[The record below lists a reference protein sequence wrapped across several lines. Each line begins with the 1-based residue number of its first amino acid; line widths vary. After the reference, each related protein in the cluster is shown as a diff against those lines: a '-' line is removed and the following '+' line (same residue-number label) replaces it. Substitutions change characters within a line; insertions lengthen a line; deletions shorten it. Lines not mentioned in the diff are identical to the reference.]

1 MTDFR
6 AGNQIAPN
14 FVVTAQQDADYLLR
28 EVANV
33 TARNKYLQG
42 QVDTHRD
49 EAEAAIVERDEARK
63 ALRPWQLA
71 TVLGWAIVAME
82 FIAFTR

>member
-6 AGNQIAPN
+6 AGKQIAPN
-14 FVVTAQQDADYLLR
+14 YVVTAQQDADYLLR
-28 EVANV
+28 EVANL

-49 EAEAAIVERDEARK
+49 ETEAVIVERDEARDS
-63 ALRPWQLA
+63 LRPWQVAALFGW
-71 TVLGWAIVAME
+71 VLFIVTL
-82 FIAFTR
+82 IARGR